1 VNQIAEIRDIFKY
14 QHHDSA
20 ETLTEMILTLPV
32 HPLLKTEDIER
43 IEKLLVDI
51 LLPTA
56 SGVAKDQSV

>member
-1 VNQIAEIRDIFKY
+1 
-14 QHHDSA
+14 
-20 ETLTEMILTLPV
+20 MILTLPV